1 MTNHLRTD
9 DVTSVEVTT
18 PSTHQAKP
26 LKAVTPK
33 ESANPTQTLS
43 SVHITSDDELKSNW
57 KCNSSLLN
65 ADVDTNVPRFKISE
79 LQLGRMR
86 GRGSYCV
93 VNEIVAASLVND
105 IGHLDSDEE
114 TENDTQCR
122 DDSDRQFIADK
133 CMRNGHARYCL
144 KKLNSDIY
152 KDQEQYDQGIDDLA
166 MEMKI
171 LATLKHHHIIK
182 IRGAAEG
189 DTLQKENFIIVDR
202 LNDILTSRFVTWK
215 QKTRKP
221 WNKFGGNYQKLLYK
235 RLTVAYE
242 LSTALEYL
250 HKHK

>member
-1 MTNHLRTD
+1 MIVYLF
-9 DVTSVEVTT
+9 VCLFV
-18 PSTHQAKP
+18 
-26 LKAVTPK
+26 
-33 ESANPTQTLS
+33 
-43 SVHITSDDELKSNW
+43 
-57 KCNSSLLN
+57 
-65 ADVDTNVPRFKISE
+65 SE
-79 LQLGRMR
+79 LQLGRFR

-93 VNEIVAASLVND
+93 VNEIVAASLVNE
-105 IGHLDSDEE
+105 IGHLDSDEEKE

-144 KKLNSDIY
+144 KKLKSDIY
-152 KDQEQYDQGIDDLA
+152 KDPKQCNVGINGLA

-171 LATLKHHHIIK
+171 LATLKHPHIIK

-189 DTLQKENFIIVDR
+189 DTLQKGNFIIVDR

-215 QKTRKP
+215 KKTKKP
-221 WNKFGGNYQKLLYK
+221 WNKFGGNYQKLFYK